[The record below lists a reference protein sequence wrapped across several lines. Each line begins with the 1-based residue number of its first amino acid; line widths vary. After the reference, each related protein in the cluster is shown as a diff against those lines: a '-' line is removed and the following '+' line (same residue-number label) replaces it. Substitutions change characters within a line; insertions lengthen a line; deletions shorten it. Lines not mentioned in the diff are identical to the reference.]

1 MIKLTAR
8 LQPAFLRR
16 LLQIRNARKDL
27 DAIDSIA
34 CNASALRERGQIS
47 ADAIFRDAAG
57 LSAWQRAE
65 VELARFAIPDGTG
78 GVNPGDRRAIFHLVH
93 HFRPVSVLEIG
104 THIGAS
110 TVHIATALSL
120 LAGTHGAEPHL
131 VSVDIADVNDETLMP
146 WRKYGGQISP
156 ADMISAL
163 GCERWVRFVT
173 GTSMDFLST
182 CDQKFDLI
190 FLDGDHSAHTVYREV
205 PAALKRLNPGGI
217 ILLHDYFPNLKPLW
231 SNGALI
237 PGPYLAIERLRK
249 ERAGIQV
256 LPLGILPW
264 PTKLGSNATSLALLL
279 GAT

>member
-1 MIKLTAR
+1 MGILTAC

-16 LLQIRNARKDL
+16 ARLIRNSRKGL
-27 DAIDSIA
+27 DAIDAIA
-34 CNASALRERGQIS
+34 CDSSALRKGDQLS
-47 ADAIFRDAAG
+47 ADDIFQDAAG
-57 LSAWQRAE
+57 LSAWQHAE
-65 VELARFAIPDGTG
+65 AELARFAIPDGTG

-93 HFRPVSVLEIG
+93 HFRPFSVLEIG

-110 TVHIATALSL
+110 TVHIATALTL
-120 LAGTHGAEPHL
+120 LAGAHGAEPRL

-146 WRKYGGQISP
+146 WRKYGGQFSP
-156 ADMISAL
+156 ADMINAL

-173 GTSMDFLST
+173 GASMDFLSA
-182 CDQKFDLI
+182 CDEKFDFV

-205 PAALKRLNPGGI
+205 PAALKRLNPGGV

-231 SNGALI
+231 NNGALI

-249 ERAGIQV
+249 ERAGIRV
-256 LPLGILPW
+256 LPLGTLPW

-279 GAT
+279 GSN